1 MTITILVVI
10 AIIAGLVVAL
20 YFQIKAAHKQSD
32 DQQQLLAGSTVGL
45 GDPGNANL
53 AESPE
58 FYFDDED

>member
-1 MTITILVVI
+1 MDVI
-10 AIIAGLVVAL
+10 EL
-20 YFQIKAAHKQSD
+20 KN
-32 DQQQLLAGSTVGL
+32 QQQLLAGSTVGL